1 MHIFIVE
8 VCCCWCWCCRC
19 CECLEDVSLFSVF
32 FISLI
37 LSFFYS
43 QQVCFY
49 VNLSIF
55 CVYGIYRLYFLPATL
70 QILFS
75 LSLFMLVL
83 SSLSELRLT
92 WNEKSLPPPLSPHI
106 AKSFTTITISHTH
119 THTHTHTHIG
129 LYSIPLIRTCNV
141 SIYWNCATLVSCK
154 LWIKTYSSFLIS
166 TKVNLAGFKV
176 LRQTA
181 P

>member
-19 CECLEDVSLFSVF
+19 CECSLEDVSLFSVF

-49 VNLSIF
+49 VNLSFFVFTVFI
-55 CVYGIYRLYFLPATL
+55 VSTSFLPPSKPF
-70 QILFS
+70 FS

-92 WNEKSLPPPLSPHI
+92 WNEKSSPPPPSLH
-106 AKSFTTITISHTH
+106 TLQSHLLRLLF
-119 THTHTHTHIG
+119 HTHTHTHIG